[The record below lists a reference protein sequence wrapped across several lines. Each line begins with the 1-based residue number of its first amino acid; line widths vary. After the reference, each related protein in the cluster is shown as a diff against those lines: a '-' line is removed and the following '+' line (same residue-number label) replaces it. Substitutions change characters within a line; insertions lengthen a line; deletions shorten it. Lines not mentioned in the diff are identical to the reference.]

1 VCRALVPGVSCA
13 GAWCVVRWR
22 GLCCGGRD
30 MTAPSVKARS
40 EPLPLAGFTVGVTAA
55 RRAEELGALL
65 ERRGAEVVHAPAIRI
80 VPLADDTQLH
90 AATEQLISHPPDVVV
105 ITTGIGFR
113 GWVEAAEGWG
123 LGESLIAAL
132 RHAILLSRGPKSR
145 GAVRAAGL
153 TDAWSPPSESS
164 AEVLGHLLGDDL
176 EGTRIAVQL
185 HGEPLPDFVD
195 ALQCAGAQVVEVPV
209 YRWVLPEDLA
219 PLDRLLGAVLDGCV
233 DAVSFTSAPAVASVL
248 SRADELGVLPQL
260 LQRLRRDVMAACV
273 GPVTA
278 RPLVARDVPTVQP
291 ERARIGALVRTL
303 SEALPARTPRWPVAG
318 HVLELRGHAAVVDG
332 VLRAVPP
339 TPMALLRLLAARPGR
354 VVPRAELLT
363 VMPAASEDE
372 HAVETAVARLRAA
385 LGAPR
390 LVQTVVKR
398 GYRLALDP
406 GDCR

>member
-1 VCRALVPGVSCA
+1 MS
-13 GAWCVVRWR
+13 
-22 GLCCGGRD
+22 
-30 MTAPSVKARS
+30 APSLSPRL

-55 RRAEELGALL
+55 RRAAELGALL
-65 ERRGAEVVHAPAIRI
+65 ERRGAEVLHAPAIRI
-80 VPLADDTQLH
+80 VPLADDTELH
-90 AATEQLISHPPDVVV
+90 AATEQLISYPPDIVVV
-105 ITTGIGFR
+105 TTGIGFR
-113 GWVEAAEGWG
+113 GWVEAADGWG
-123 LGESLIAAL
+123 LGEALIGAL
-132 RHAILLSRGPKSR
+132 RRARLLSRGPKAR

-164 AEVLGHLLGDDL
+164 AEVLEHLLTGDV
-176 EGTRIAVQL
+176 EGVRVAVQL

-195 ALQCAGAQVVEVPV
+195 ALHCAGAQVIEVPV

-219 PLDRLLGAVLDGCV
+219 PLDRLLGMVLDGGV
-233 DAVSFTSAPAVASVL
+233 DAVSFTSAPAAASVL
-248 SRADELGVLPQL
+248 RRADELGMLEPL
-260 LQRLRRDVMAACV
+260 LRRLRREVLAACV

-278 RPLVARDVPTVQP
+278 GPLVARDVPTVQP
-291 ERARIGALVRTL
+291 ERSRIGALVRSL
-303 SEALPARTPRWPVAG
+303 SEVLPARAPRWPVAD

-332 VLRAVPP
+332 KLRAVPP

-354 VVPRAELLT
+354 VVPRAELLS
-363 VMPAASEDE
+363 VMPASGGDE

-398 GYRLALDP
+398 GYRLALEP

>member
-1 VCRALVPGVSCA
+1 
-13 GAWCVVRWR
+13 
-22 GLCCGGRD
+22 
-30 MTAPSVKARS
+30 MTAMSMRTMP

-55 RRAEELGALL
+55 RRAAELGALL
-65 ERRGAEVVHAPAIRI
+65 ERRGAEVMHAAAIRI
-80 VPLADDTQLH
+80 VPVADDTDLH
-90 AATEQLISHPPDVVV
+90 AATGQLINHPPDIVV

-113 GWVEAAEGWG
+113 GWVEAADGWG
-123 LGESLIAAL
+123 LGDALIGAL
-132 RHAILLSRGPKSR
+132 RRATLLSRGPKSR

-164 AEVLGHLLGDDL
+164 AEVLEHLLATDL
-176 EGTRIAVQL
+176 HGVRVAVQL

-195 ALQCAGAQVVEVPV
+195 ALRCAGAQVIQVPV

-219 PLDRLLGAVLDGCV
+219 PLDRLLAAALDGGL
-233 DAVSFTSAPAVASVL
+233 DAVSFTSAPAAASVL
-248 SRADELGVLPQL
+248 SRADELGILDPL
-260 LQRLRRDVMAACV
+260 LQRLRRDMLVACV

-278 RPLVARDVPTVQP
+278 GPLVARDVPTVQP
-291 ERARIGALVRTL
+291 ERSRIGALVRTL
-303 SEALPARTPRWPVAG
+303 SEALPARAPRWPVAG
-318 HVLELRGHAAVVDG
+318 HVLELRGHSAVVDG

-354 VVPRAELLT
+354 VVPRAELLS
-363 VMPAASEDE
+363 VMPAAGDDE

-398 GYRLALDP
+398 GYRLALEP
-406 GDCR
+406 GDCQ

>member
-1 VCRALVPGVSCA
+1 
-13 GAWCVVRWR
+13 
-22 GLCCGGRD
+22 
-30 MTAPSVKARS
+30 MTAPSPRPRP

-55 RRAEELGALL
+55 RRAAELSASL
-65 ERRGAEVVHAPAIRI
+65 ERKGAEVLHAPAIRI
-80 VPLADDTQLH
+80 VPLADDTELH
-90 AATEQLISHPPDVVV
+90 IATEQLINHPPDIVVV
-105 ITTGIGFR
+105 TTGIGFR
-113 GWVEAAEGWG
+113 GWMEAADGWG
-123 LGESLIAAL
+123 LGEALIAAL
-132 RHAILLSRGPKSR
+132 HRATLLSRGPKSR

-164 AEVLGHLLGDDL
+164 AEVLEHLLTGELD
-176 EGTRIAVQL
+176 GVRVAVQL

-195 ALQCAGAQVVEVPV
+195 ALGCAGAQVVQVPV
-209 YRWVLPEDLA
+209 YRWVAPDDLA
-219 PLDRLLGAVLDGCV
+219 PLDRLLAATLDGAV
-233 DAVSFTSAPAVASVL
+233 DAVSFTSAPAAASLL
-248 SRADELGVLPQL
+248 SRADKLGVLEQL
-260 LQRLRRDVMAACV
+260 LRRLRREVLAACV

-278 RPLVARDVPTVQP
+278 GPLVAHDVPTVQP
-291 ERARIGALVRTL
+291 ERSRIGALVRTL
-303 SEALPARTPRWPVAG
+303 AETLPARAPRWPVAG
-318 HVLELRGHAAVVDG
+318 HLLELRGHAAVVDG

-354 VVPRAELLT
+354 VVPRADLLA
-363 VMPAASEDE
+363 VMPAAGDDE